1 MMRIP
6 WGQLS
11 LLNISAVTTSTNLST
26 IILILNVAAK
36 ILPTIQTVDSPATGS
51 LRLKGLI
58 DMKRWFITV
67 ICRYGL
73 GDHASYLCVNA
84 RTKQSA
90 IKKAL
95 KCFDTVH
102 YSLVAVD
109 IVNVVPA
116 DSINKKAL
124 RAQKA
129 QAERAIADAEKF
141 LQIEKRRY
149 EDLRCQL
156 YKLEDERI
164 D

>member
-1 MMRIP
+1 
-6 WGQLS
+6 
-11 LLNISAVTTSTNLST
+11 
-26 IILILNVAAK
+26 
-36 ILPTIQTVDSPATGS
+36 
-51 LRLKGLI
+51 
-58 DMKRWFITV
+58 MKRWFLTV
-67 ICRYGL
+67 IKHYAHGERKTTYC
-73 GDHASYLCVNA
+73 CVSA
-84 RTKQSA
+84 RTKQTA